1 MDGLGIICVDIDDG
15 IFAGRRCS
23 VEESDSTI
31 LSQLPSILSA
41 AACTDDFR

>member
-1 MDGLGIICVDIDDG
+1 MDGLGIICVEEVDDG

-31 LSQLPSILSA
+31 SQLPSTLSD
-41 AACTDDFR
+41 AACTYDFR